1 MIVEDSILRSE
12 EKAGFRLRQLY
23 RAHGYTPFKMSKFEE
38 YDLYVRNKNFLVS
51 DNVITFTDTDGKLMA
66 LKPDVTLSIV
76 KNTKDNPEGVN
87 KIYYHENVY
96 RVSEASHAYREI
108 QQIGLECLGKI
119 DLWCKAEVLTLAA
132 ESLAAVSED
141 YLLDLSH
148 LGILSEAVETIGLS
162 EKGKRTVL
170 RCVGEKNLHGIDE
183 IVAAEGADPE
193 KASLVKALVTLKGEP
208 AEAVKTLTA
217 LFADTADT
225 AGGASTPAGTFVAEL
240 AALVALL
247 PKERVR
253 IDFSVV
259 NDMNYYS
266 GLVFKG
272 FVNGIPTGVLSGGEY
287 GNLMQKMGKR
297 SSAIG
302 FALYLDLLEALNEVP
317 ADDENEVVVLYDET
331 SSLPLLAE
339 LVKKLTGEG
348 KRIVTRTAPPE
359 DSCSKSCSK
368 SCGKT
373 LLRVEKEEVIAL

>member
-76 KNTKDNPEGVN
+76 KNTKDDPAGVN

-96 RVSEASHAYREI
+96 RISEASHSYREI
-108 QQIGLECLGKI
+108 LQAGLECLGKI
-119 DLWCKAEVLTLAA
+119 DLWCKAEVLTLAV

-148 LGILSEAVETIGLS
+148 LGILSEAVETLGLS
-162 EKGKRTVL
+162 EKGKRAVL

-183 IVAAEGADPE
+183 IIAAESADPE
-193 KASLVKALVTLKGEP
+193 KASLVKTLVTLKGEP
-208 AEAVKTLTA
+208 EEAVKTLTS
-217 LFADTADT
+217 LFADKSGAAAPAAAD
-225 AGGASTPAGTFVAEL
+225 FVAEL

-266 GLVFKG
+266 GLVFRG

-297 SSAIG
+297 SGAIG
-302 FALYLDLLEALNEVP
+302 FALYLDLLEALNGAP
-317 ADDENEVVVLYDET
+317 ADKEDEVIVLYDEN
-331 SSLPLLAE
+331 SSLPLLAD
-339 LVKKLTGEG
+339 LVKKLTREG
-348 KRIVTRTAPPE
+348 KRVVTRTAPPE
-359 DSCSKSCSK
+359 ESCSESCSKR
-368 SCGKT
+368 CGKT
-373 LLRVEKEEVIAL
+373 LFQIGKDEVIAL